1 MSLKRILI
9 AGTHSGVGKTTIST
23 GIMGALARRGLK
35 VQPFKVGPDYIDPS
49 FHTFVTGRK
58 SRNLDEYMID
68 SETLKYLFKKNSKDA
83 DISIV
88 EGVMGLFDGFG
99 SDKDMCSTSSMAK
112 LLKCPVILIV
122 DGKSMAASV
131 AAVVKGYSE
140 LDEDVDLKGVIL
152 NNISTER
159 HYDILKSAIEK
170 YTKVKVLGRF
180 PKEKDISLPSR
191 HLGLVPGIEVEELK
205 EKMDILMDSIE
216 KHIDLDLI
224 MSLANEEDIDVSEM
238 NENIDGQGLVLGV
251 ALDRAFHFYYE
262 DALDFIRETGVK
274 IEYFSPIEDKNM
286 PKCHGVF
293 FGGGFPEIFASEL
306 GKNEEFKNSFRV
318 LAKTGLPIYGECGGL
333 MYLGEG
339 LVDLDG
345 KRHEMLGLL
354 KGDSIMTKKLH
365 RFGYCQGTALVDNV
379 VGKSEEVIK
388 GHEFHHSTFESNEEQ
403 AYKMEKIQE
412 GLVTKSWTGGYCS
425 NNVIGTYL
433 HTHFCGNKS
442 ALRNL
447 IEKMREYSDSL

>member
-1 MSLKRILI
+1 MKRILI

-191 HLGLVPGIEVEELK
+191 HLGLVPGVEVEELK

-224 MSLANEEDIDVSEM
+224 MSLANDEDINVSEM
-238 NENIDGQGLVLGV
+238 NQNIDGQGLVLGV

-274 IEYFSPIEDKNM
+274 I
-286 PKCHGVF
+286 
-293 FGGGFPEIFASEL
+293 
-306 GKNEEFKNSFRV
+306 
-318 LAKTGLPIYGECGGL
+318 
-333 MYLGEG
+333 
-339 LVDLDG
+339 
-345 KRHEMLGLL
+345 
-354 KGDSIMTKKLH
+354 
-365 RFGYCQGTALVDNV
+365 
-379 VGKSEEVIK
+379 
-388 GHEFHHSTFESNEEQ
+388 
-403 AYKMEKIQE
+403 
-412 GLVTKSWTGGYCS
+412 
-425 NNVIGTYL
+425 
-433 HTHFCGNKS
+433 
-442 ALRNL
+442 
-447 IEKMREYSDSL
+447 